1 MSAVRAGLHLP
12 AGSFV
17 LLPLRAGLL
26 LERGGNVLPGV
37 QCRDIPG
44 PEWADA
50 VQRLPARSL
59 AGEAAHD
66 LL

>member
-1 MSAVRAGLHLP
+1 MSTVCPRIHLP
-12 AGSFV
+12 AGRFV
-17 LLPLRAGLL
+17 LLSLRAGLL

-50 VQRLPARSL
+50 VQGLPARSL